1 MKWHCELIK
10 LDNSKVMP
18 CHYYLKDK
26 SMKRVV
32 IRSYLSIDE
41 KKMVQDNASKV
52 CLSASEYIRRII
64 TGTKLPVLGN
74 AKTVTDLLKVNADLA
89 RLGNLLKMALDND
102 DPEMSKNLSLDMKQ
116 IIAKIATTKQILE
129 TKIMEL

>member
-1 MKWHCELIK
+1 MTKQ
-10 LDNSKVMP
+10 MP

-26 SMKRVV
+26 RMKRVAMRLY
-32 IRSYLSIDE
+32 ISPDD
-41 KKMVQDNASKV
+41 KKMVQNNATKV
-52 CLSASEYIRRII
+52 CLSASEYIRRVI

-89 RLGNLLKMALDND
+89 RLGNLLKMALDNEN
-102 DPEMSKNLSLDMKQ
+102 PEITKRLSLDIKQ
-116 IIAKIATTKQILE
+116 IIFNIETTKNRLE